1 MKPRV
6 ELHSYV
12 MKSAYKKN
20 YAQTM
25 QLLNEEGVRLG
36 QLGDADC
43 LVTRGCMPFEV
54 PTLFLKGVASPCHA
68 VWDL

>member
-1 MKPRV
+1 
-6 ELHSYV
+6 

-20 YAQTM
+20 NARTM

-43 LVTRGCMPFEV
+43 LVTRGCMPFKV
-54 PTLFLKGVASPCHA
+54 PTLFSEG
-68 VWDL
+68 